1 MIATSIR
8 AFLLVAAFGFAAG
21 CASEV
26 VPSPAGGRKPTQP
39 SEVKVYQS
47 QPKKYELLGTVEVP
61 VGGDV
66 RWDEHGDAT
75 PGFEK
80 LRAEAAS
87 HGANGLLLTVDGANT
102 ATVTAGYKGTFYQ
115 VPVRTGQPSTAMAR
129 AIYVL
134 KE

>member
-1 MIATSIR
+1 MIATSTR
-8 AFLLVAAFGFAAG
+8 VLLLVAALGIAAG
-21 CASEV
+21 CSSEI

-87 HGANGLLLTVDGANT
+87 HGANGLLLSVEGNT
-102 ATVTAGYKGTFYQ
+102 ATVVAGYKGTFYH

>member
-1 MIATSIR
+1 MIATSTR
-8 AFLLVAAFGFAAG
+8 VLLLIATLGFAGG

-47 QPKKYELLGTVEVP
+47 QPHKYELLGTVEVP

-87 HGANGLLLTVDGANT
+87 HGANGLLLSVEGNT
-102 ATVTAGYKGTFYQ
+102 AVVTAGYKGTFYQ
-115 VPVRTGQPSTAMAR
+115 VPVRMGQPSTAMAR